1 MINFNPKEH
10 AESMKEQAS
19 EILPNDLSLE
29 DKKYVTDIEY
39 IFEKI
44 CEVAQRTNEPNVI
57 VEELKKVLIK
67 N

>member
-1 MINFNPKEH
+1 M
-10 AESMKEQAS
+10 
-19 EILPNDLSLE
+19 LLNDLSLE